1 MIIDNNIL
9 FLLQP
14 MIIENILILAIK
26 YDSVICVKIIFKN
39 IFRIKNYEKINFEH
53 VLLKSIQ
60 YNRILIFK
68 LLISMI
74 CRNNKFQN
82 LMDRICLEKLLL
94 ESNKKSC
101 KNIEI
106 ISIILEMLLE
116 IPVTQEY
123 LYINLPSLKTKDIT
137 YRSLLLNSIIRIGNL
152 SLIKCLLENE
162 EHSFNVNVSDENGDR
177 PLTVAFKN
185 CINNDNG
192 LNIFRYLLS
201 FSTNREFDIKNEI
214 SLLLKLLKDQ
224 NFKMLN
230 RYDFSKSILEVE
242 NFNSSVH
249 SLIRLIC
256 QNNLEGILLT
266 LEKFTEIKKVSKISE
281 KYSFC
286 GFTPLIFSYLIGK
299 KEIFEILLSNFNIN
313 ELDGNGFNL
322 LHYVVMKE
330 DIKTLKYLIHFA
342 STKEKELEF
351 DELLYDISISIGNK
365 ELFIILLENITTQET
380 LNSLLFIVLRNLQW
394 DRDIQLEFLKELI
407 KRGCDVNCSD
417 KNGKYAL
424 TYSMKTKCLSIVKLL
439 IENGADVNVKNQNI
453 ENMNESRLLY
463 SIRIHN
469 IPIFEYMT
477 IMFINKDNISE
488 IQKSVIYRNNL
499 DLLKILSSHHKLIH
513 TKDYDHSPLVLAV
526 KAGNIE
532 MVKFLIKFYNSKKYR
547 VFEKSNLYRYLR
559 CNDLETFNEIKKIIL
574 NKKNNSNN

>member
-1 MIIDNNIL
+1 
-9 FLLQP
+9 

-74 CRNNKFQN
+74 SRNNKFQN

-162 EHSFNVNVSDENGDR
+162 EHSFNVNVNDENGDR

-224 NFKMLN
+224 NFKM
-230 RYDFSKSILEVE
+230 
-242 NFNSSVH
+242 
-249 SLIRLIC
+249 C
-256 QNNLEGILLT
+256 
-266 LEKFTEIKKVSKISE
+266 
-281 KYSFC
+281 
-286 GFTPLIFSYLIGK
+286 
-299 KEIFEILLSNFNIN
+299 
-313 ELDGNGFNL
+313 
-322 LHYVVMKE
+322 
-330 DIKTLKYLIHFA
+330 
-342 STKEKELEF
+342 
-351 DELLYDISISIGNK
+351 
-365 ELFIILLENITTQET
+365 
-380 LNSLLFIVLRNLQW
+380 
-394 DRDIQLEFLKELI
+394 
-407 KRGCDVNCSD
+407 
-417 KNGKYAL
+417 
-424 TYSMKTKCLSIVKLL
+424 
-439 IENGADVNVKNQNI
+439 
-453 ENMNESRLLY
+453 
-463 SIRIHN
+463 
-469 IPIFEYMT
+469 
-477 IMFINKDNISE
+477 
-488 IQKSVIYRNNL
+488 
-499 DLLKILSSHHKLIH
+499 
-513 TKDYDHSPLVLAV
+513 
-526 KAGNIE
+526 
-532 MVKFLIKFYNSKKYR
+532 
-547 VFEKSNLYRYLR
+547 
-559 CNDLETFNEIKKIIL
+559 
-574 NKKNNSNN
+574 